1 MHRFTPKPANDFK
14 QFYNLYYEEC
24 RRHAPWIAAI
34 AAKWRFEDL
43 IPGLSDFDTRF
54 IADGDLTT
62 ADWCAMSAAVGAVH
76 LDLCRRFPHWSRML
90 EHLPG
95 INLTW
100 TELTD
105 DGMYYPEYPL
115 WTFYRTEDAPRLA
128 ATERYFRER
137 AWEERD
143 EYYQLK
149 KFCLYYGRYNRQID
163 PPINLGL
170 FEDKYPLHSR
180 FMHYFAPPLQAAV
193 SLLLRRPVTGKL
205 EALRLAGEM
214 FPNPVFG
221 EMSDAIQRHYEVPE
235 LYGEP
240 ALTRLEDRLEQALEM
255 LRQEMSARLT
265 LIHDAGRKRMADWK
279 KDLLHVPVS
288 PAMQVIDGARFSRL
302 MKGRLQF
309 FAHAPAHFDSD
320 LLIECELRRL
330 RQSFFEAPY
339 RVYWEVTAGEKVADP
354 AALLPR
360 LCPDPLTPEEL
371 RCTQEFVRLLPGHWE
386 PGRQKA
392 IALELMAIFD
402 GFFSGLTKVTRCVCQ
417 MKKEPAG
424 CR

>member
-1 MHRFTPKPANDFK
+1 MHQFIPKPENDFK

-24 RRHAPWIAAI
+24 RRRVPGIAAI

-43 IPGLSDFDTRF
+43 LPGLSDFDTRF
-54 IADGDLTT
+54 IVNDDLTT
-62 ADWCAMSAAVGAVH
+62 ADWCAMSTAVGAVH
-76 LDLCRRFPHWSRML
+76 LDLCRRFPHWVRHL

-105 DGMYYPEYPL
+105 DRMYYPEYPL
-115 WTFYRTEDAPRLA
+115 WTFYRTEDTARLA

-137 AWEERD
+137 TWEERD
-143 EYYQLK
+143 EYYHLK

-163 PPINLGL
+163 PPINLGA
-170 FEDKYPLHSR
+170 FEGKYPLHSR

-193 SLLLRRPVTGKL
+193 SLLLRRPVAGKL

-214 FPNPVFG
+214 LPTPVFA
-221 EMSDAIQRHYEVPE
+221 EMEAAIQRHYEVPE
-235 LYGEP
+235 LYTEP
-240 ALTRLEDRLEQALEM
+240 ALTRLEDRLEQMLET
-255 LRQEMSARLT
+255 LRQEIAPRLT
-265 LIHDAGRKRMADWK
+265 LIHDAGHKGMPEWK
-279 KDLLHVPVS
+279 KALRDVPVS
-288 PAMQVIDGARFSRL
+288 PAMQAIDGARFSRL

-309 FAHAPAHFDSD
+309 FAAAPAHFDSD

-339 RVYWEVTAGEKVADP
+339 RAYWEVIAGEKVADP
-354 AALLPR
+354 AVLLPR
-360 LCPDPLTPEEL
+360 LCPDLLTPEEL
-371 RCTQEFVRLLPGHWE
+371 RCTQEFVRLLPGRWE
-386 PGRQKA
+386 SGQQKA
-392 IALELMAIFD
+392 IALELAAVFD
-402 GFFSGLTKVTRCVCQ
+402 GFFSGVTKVTRCVYQ
-417 MKKEPAG
+417 MKKEPDG